1 MCRVLQP
8 AVVSLEYSLFSCLMN
23 YFDCSESDGNHVPMS
38 VATELKQKLE
48 SLKKFDTNRKG
59 SAEHK
64 NAMIQGAVQDFIENS
79 SRSGAGRQAI
89 EAELREV
96 YSKDL
101 LVSNDMYQWALKEVE
116 SSVPADKG
124 ASTESSSSPDD
135 AKSSVPPLFCKD
147 MLYHASLCC
156 FAVSTCDV
164 ATYQGF
170 FNKDYPSHCLE
181 EVSLSRSKDREDVD
195 RYLIAK
201 QGSTYYVAFQS
212 EPQLSLWPE
221 KFTSFEEGV
230 FLHSTH
236 ILTV

>member
-1 MCRVLQP
+1 
-8 AVVSLEYSLFSCLMN
+8 MN
-23 YFDCSESDGNHVPMS
+23 YFVDYLGIGHSSIPKS
-38 VATELKQKLE
+38 VAVELRQKLE

-59 SAEHK
+59 SAESR
-64 NAMIQGAVQDFIENS
+64 NTLIQGAVQDFIENC
-79 SRSGAGRQAI
+79 SRSGASRQAI
-89 EAELREV
+89 EAELREL

-116 SSVPADKG
+116 SSVAADKG
-124 ASTESSSSPDD
+124 ASTESSSSDD
-135 AKSSVPPLFCKD
+135 AKSSAPPLFCKD
-147 MLYHASLCC
+147 TLYHASLCC
-156 FAVSTCDV
+156 FAVSTCDA

-181 EVSLSRSKDREDVD
+181 EVSLSRSEGREDVD
-195 RYLIAK
+195 RYLITR

-221 KFTSFEEGV
+221 TFTSFEEGE

-236 ILTV
+236 ILTVLAVKLFV